1 MIFYMSAKKTI
12 LISALL
18 QQEYTTTSPS
28 RPITSSTTSTVSI
41 ETSTT
46 KSKGTSKKV
55 RKQRLVPD
63 IVNQSNINDLPC
75 SQISKHNKFVDLFD
89 PVKSEEPQPLRIL
102 KYDNPLSW
110 PRAKEFCQSKG
121 GSLIVLNDKSIIPEA
136 NLTSSD
142 KYVAHQAK

>member
-1 MIFYMSAKKTI
+1 MSAKKTI

-55 RKQRLVPD
+55 QKYRLVPD
-63 IVNQSNINDLPC
+63 IVNQSNINYLSC

-89 PVKSEEPQPLRIL
+89 PVKSEAPQPLRIL

-136 NLTSSD
+136 NLTSFD